1 MSKTRK
7 TEPATA
13 TEPARAKRPMYSEA
27 DIAAIV
33 GGALQMQATY
43 QPFGFALPIAKVYDV
58 TLGEYFQ
65 SGVKFAAWARF
76 DMTDAISFTM
86 WIQHRDGTWRVTVNP
101 CLRLGEQDARGA
113 ETYATAFA
121 IAARAAR
128 MVESL
133 LRVDV
138 TVHHPTA

>member
-1 MSKTRK
+1 MPKTRN
-7 TEPATA
+7 TEPA
-13 TEPARAKRPMYSEA
+13 TEPARSTLPKYSEA

-43 QPFGFALPIAKVYDV
+43 QPFGFALPIAKVYGASVSTGWEPSHFD
-58 TLGEYFQ
+58 
-65 SGVKFAAWARF
+65 AWVRF
-76 DMTDAISFTM
+76 DVTDAISFTL
-86 WIQHRDGTWRVTVNP
+86 WIRGRDGEWSVTVNP
-101 CLRLGEQDARGA
+101 SIRLGEQDARGA